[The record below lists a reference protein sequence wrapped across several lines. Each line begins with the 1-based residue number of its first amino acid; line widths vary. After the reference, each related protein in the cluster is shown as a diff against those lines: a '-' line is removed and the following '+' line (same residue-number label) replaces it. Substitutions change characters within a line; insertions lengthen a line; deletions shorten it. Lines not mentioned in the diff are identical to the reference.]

1 MNSTPTALPPGDAA
15 DAAAAAA
22 GTETDG
28 ASTVAASRAKQ
39 SQLRLVEY
47 PTKKR
52 GLYVMNLTEE
62 VVTRPED
69 VLAIMKRANKAR
81 SHSSHTET
89 GPHTTPFAL

>member
-1 MNSTPTALPPGDAA
+1 LNSTPTALPPGDAA

-39 SQLRLVEY
+39 SQLRLVED

-81 SHSSHTET
+81 SHSSHTGLRT
-89 GPHTTPFAL
+89 FAFAL